1 MFHSS
6 FVEFLSTLEKPRK
19 PFPWIPLPAFGP
31 GIPTSFGHFEIGCP
45 KRRIADPLMGF
56 TSDSKQDTS
65 VVLPHPEGPRS
76 PKIWPLLTERVALF
90 RTRFLL
96 PYSTLRSRTS
106 TAFCILHE
114 RCCLENADISRV
126 NTTNE
131 KAYLCFEF
139 TSAIF
144 ICIRFSSRLLSV
156 IAYIKWSKIFVNI
169 F

>member
-1 MFHSS
+1 
-6 FVEFLSTLEKPRK
+6 
-19 PFPWIPLPAFGP
+19 
-31 GIPTSFGHFEIGCP
+31 
-45 KRRIADPLMGF
+45 MGF

-106 TAFCILHE
+106 TAFGILHE
-114 RCCLENADISRV
+114 MERNDDVCKNADILRV
-126 NTTNE
+126 NTTNK

-156 IAYIKWSKIFVNI
+156 IAYIK
-169 F
+169 